1 MAELSDRQLLDGLA
15 RSEGQVIDHFYRQ
28 FLPGLIR
35 YVTSR
40 GGKEADARD
49 IFQEVLLALFRKVRS
64 DANFEIRAGLQTYLF
79 SAGKYQWFT
88 RQRRTQKIEP
98 LEENPGDWHVPEDIR
113 DTLLEAERFQLFHT
127 CLEKLGDTCRKILGL
142 HFQRQST
149 DEIAGKLDF
158 SPGYVKKKKFECK
171 QALKEAMQKDPRF
184 PFL

>member
-1 MAELSDRQLLDGLA
+1 MTAKTIDIAQQLRIDREAAFEQLYQSCFPRVAQLVKAL
-15 RSEGQVIDHFYRQ
+15 
-28 FLPGLIR
+28 
-35 YVTSR
+35 
-40 GGKEADARD
+40 GGNYDDARD

-142 HFQRQST
+142 YFQRQST